1 MMKKEREFLRTT
13 YSLGVPGR
21 VRERLGQT
29 PCHPG
34 YLPVY
39 IVSAPDLIDAP
50 RNQRVRLL
58 SHVIFC
64 FEQIMPHQFS
74 E

>member
-1 MMKKEREFLRTT
+1 MMKKEREFRHAT
-13 YSLGVPGR
+13 YSLGVPSR
-21 VRERLGQT
+21 VRERLRQA
-29 PCHPG
+29 PCQPG

-50 RNQRVRLL
+50 RNQRVGVL
-58 SHVIFC
+58 SHVVFC
-64 FEQIMPHQFS
+64 FEQIVPHQFS